1 LATFFLVRHGITQW
15 VEDHILHGI
24 TDIPLNETGIRQAE
38 KTARALT
45 GCGAESLYS
54 SPLQRC
60 MQTAVIIG
68 KALKLGPIPMEGLTE
83 MDFGWLEGKPFRD
96 HSSQDYGK
104 VVQFLDRQIH
114 RIVRTISGEP
124 IRKFRR
130 RVLRDWTEII
140 NENKKSNAIVV
151 GHSAVFNTIL
161 IHHFGENFPDGKHYY
176 AMNPGCVN
184 EIRIREEGEA
194 ALVRFNDTSHLNGRI
209 K

>member
-1 LATFFLVRHGITQW
+1 MATFYLVRHGITQW

-38 KTARALT
+38 ETAKALK
-45 GCGAESLYS
+45 GNGAERLYS

-60 MQTAVIIG
+60 MQSAVIIG
-68 KALKLGPIPMEGLTE
+68 KALNLDPIPTEGLTE
-83 MDFGWLEGKPFRD
+83 MDFGWLEGRPFRD

-104 VVQFLDRQIH
+104 VVQFLDHQFH
-114 RIVRTISGEP
+114 WIVRTISGEP
-124 IRKFRR
+124 IRKFRM
-130 RVLRDWTEII
+130 RVLEDWNAII
-140 NENKKSNAIVV
+140 EDNKEGKAIVV

-161 IHHFGENFPDGKHYY
+161 IHHFGENFPDGKQYY
-176 AMNPGCVN
+176 AMNPGCIN
-184 EIRIREEGEA
+184 EIRIRKQGEA